1 MFHSNKDK
9 NLINRRKFTYKMI
22 TGGCVIAL
30 PKFALSAVSK
40 LTKPVKLGLIADLHH
55 DVMHDGLE
63 RLNSF
68 ISAMKAE
75 NPDALIQMGYFAYPN
90 EKNKKVKFVK
100 GEDKNIKI
108 TSNGKQARTL
118 IANCSGYGV
127 K

>member
-30 PKFALSAVSK
+30 PKFAISAVSK

-75 NPDALIQMGYFAYPN
+75 NPDALIQMG
-90 EKNKKVKFVK
+90 
-100 GEDKNIKI
+100 D
-108 TSNGKQARTL
+108 
-118 IANCSGYGV
+118 
-127 K
+127 